1 MARATIKKY
10 RRKTMKS
17 KSNGKKLRLKKTLK
31 LKPKRRNIKKTQ
43 KCFRLKNKKR
53 NVKKNVKRG
62 GDTND
67 GPPSKSLFTTVD
79 ANGDKKFDG
88 PGFMKAIQD
97 YNKKKISDMQVEDP
111 DKYKVQIYRS
121 DTGVCTNVDP
131 SFSDVNEL
139 GKLDEKYLKFK
150 FEGQDHIYCYN
161 YSDLEGDLNN
171 IGNICCVWKKTNT
184 NAPDNSEGY
193 GTSCV
198 VKNTRNLLNNVCD
211 YINDTASKLET
222 EGHEFVDDINNYLCV
237 WRSLINVRTWIS
249 HDAIKTINNYKDKDG
264 TFILKKKQN
273 DRMIIGNLYNVFG
286 VGMLHGQKT
295 GEMIYD
301 IDFEPSVDNIST
313 TYNILK
319 KDKLLNDYDEIYNQ
333 FWNAPSDP
341 DLDDSFVLNDSTDSP
356 VSVFRTPDRTR
367 EPNSMD
373 MSPISPNR
381 QLFDDSPI
389 PSIQEELENS
399 DNRMNIINSS
409 FNTSLTFDTL
419 SPSWIN
425 MEDVL
430 QDLDTTGSHYRTP
443 PVVSIPTN
451 GSGETPTTDGF
462 VYLSPGSNL
471 RPRSAQIGN
480 TFDILSDS
488 PHGRSP
494 PRGRSRRVQDGR
506 YRGPG
511 PGPFPETPPDD
522 GNNSGDHR
530 TPSRNG
536 NNSGDHRTPS
546 RNGNNS
552 GGLPPFHG
560 GPDTRVIRRLFE

>member
-17 KSNGKKLRLKKTLK
+17 KSKGKKLRLKKTLK
-31 LKPKRRNIKKTQ
+31 LKPKRRNGKKTQ
-43 KCFRLKNKKR
+43 KRFRLKNKKR
-53 NVKKNVKRG
+53 NVKRG
-62 GDTND
+62 GDDN
-67 GPPSKSLFTTVD
+67 GPPTRSRFTTYD
-79 ANGDKKFDG
+79 GSGNKIKFDG

-97 YNKKKISDMQVEDP
+97 YNATKITNMQVENP
-111 DKYKVQIYRS
+111 TENKEPIYRS
-121 DTGVCTNVDP
+121 DTGSCTNVDP
-131 SFSDVNEL
+131 SFSTVNEL

-161 YSDLEGDLNN
+161 YCDLEGDLNN
-171 IGNICCVWKKTNT
+171 IGNICCVWKKTNPR
-184 NAPDNSEGY
+184 AEDNSEGY

-211 YINDTASKLET
+211 YINGATSKLVT
-222 EGHEFVDDINNYLCV
+222 DGHESVDDINNYLCV

-249 HDAIKTINNYKDKDG
+249 HDAIKTINTYKGKDG

-286 VGMLHGQKT
+286 VGMLHGQHP
-295 GEMIYD
+295 GELIYN
-301 IDFEPSVDNIST
+301 IDFEPSVDSTIST
-313 TYNILK
+313 TDNILR
-319 KDKLLNDYDEIYNQ
+319 KDDLLNDYDEIYNQ

-356 VSVFRTPDRTR
+356 ISVFNTVYSTPPRTR

-381 QLFDDSPI
+381 QLFGVSPDGTPI
-389 PSIQEELENS
+389 PSIQQELENS
-399 DNRMNIINSS
+399 NNSINLINSS

-430 QDLDTTGSHYRTP
+430 RDLDTTESHYRTP

-451 GSGETPTTDGF
+451 GGQETPRTQGF

-471 RPRSAQIGN
+471 RPRSEQIGN
-480 TFDILSDS
+480 TFDIFSHS
-488 PHGRSP
+488 PQERSP
-494 PRGRSRRVQDGR
+494 PRGIPDGR
-506 YRGPG
+506 YTGSRQRSDRPTLDGIT
-511 PGPFPETPPDD
+511 FPNIPDGD
-522 GNNSGDHR
+522 VNNSGSLI
-530 TPSRNG
+530 PSVE
-536 NNSGDHRTPS
+536 P
-546 RNGNNS
+546 
-552 GGLPPFHG
+552 
-560 GPDTRVIRRLFE
+560 RLFVDETHPRPPN